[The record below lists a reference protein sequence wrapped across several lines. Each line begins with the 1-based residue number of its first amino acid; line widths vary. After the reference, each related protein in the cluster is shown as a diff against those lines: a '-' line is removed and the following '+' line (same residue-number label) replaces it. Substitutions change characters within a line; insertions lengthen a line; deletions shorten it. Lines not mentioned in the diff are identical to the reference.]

1 MTKNKESSAKIPL
14 KNFIL
19 FSIMLSVLG
28 IFFIFLLQANLPP
41 EVPLFYG
48 LPEGEEQLTSSARL
62 VIPLTLSIFITIIN
76 FIIILFLRNSFL
88 QKTLVLV
95 SFAIS
100 ILSFLTTLRIVL
112 LVGSF

>member
-62 VIPLTLSIFITIIN
+62 VIPLTL
-76 FIIILFLRNSFL
+76 FLRNSFL